1 MSLHESWYSLYTG
14 HVLMSL
20 LTNIIDNKHSSS
32 EMLVI
37 LTFNMVSYPGRLETS
52 SALLVEP
59 LYLEIHVLPDFILKL
74 FNSYGENGSNSEH
87 A

>member
-1 MSLHESWYSLYTG
+1 
-14 HVLMSL
+14 
-20 LTNIIDNKHSSS
+20 
-32 EMLVI
+32 MLVI